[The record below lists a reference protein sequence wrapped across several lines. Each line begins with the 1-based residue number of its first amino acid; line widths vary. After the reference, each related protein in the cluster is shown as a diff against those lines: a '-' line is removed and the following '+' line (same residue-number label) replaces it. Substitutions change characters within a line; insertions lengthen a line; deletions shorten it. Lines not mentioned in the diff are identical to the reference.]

1 MKDTG
6 RKIKRV
12 TMPSYGPSGEQS
24 IYFITPGKGPR
35 DSLEWET
42 INYGDHGDPYIVSYN
57 DGIEVERINQARLEC
72 VCLRISS
79 STACGVSRHTTEE
92 EA

>member
-42 INYGDHGDPYIVSYN
+42 INYGDHGDPEN
-57 DGIEVERINQARLEC
+57 GRTNL
-72 VCLRISS
+72 
-79 STACGVSRHTTEE
+79 TAGEHNR
-92 EA
+92 

>member
-42 INYGDHGDPYIVSYN
+42 INYGDHGDPYIVSYK
-57 DGIEVERINQARLEC
+57 DGIEVERINPRFVISVELE
-72 VCLRISS
+72 IPEP
-79 STACGVSRHTTEE
+79 TTTEE